1 MRPPTIRRAGPLPA
15 ELPELTCSITASG
28 HLLRPS
34 RAFQSV
40 VGVTADTLGGR
51 PLLEFIHPG
60 DRSAVEGALAWLA
73 DNEGPIVFEARWRH
87 ADGSYRWLEWT
98 VRGGARDGTLR
109 AGLRDVTPW
118 KQDEA
123 LALAHVRVLEAI
135 VLGLPLEEV
144 FGHLSAL
151 LEALGVDLQPAIHLL
166 DPANNAL
173 VWVAGAP
180 FPDGFR
186 RALETLPLPDG
197 PGAAVAAAR
206 DRQFI
211 VSADLGRETHWRGRR
226 ELPLLHGI
234 RAEWAHPVIDAN
246 GGLLGT
252 VTAFLTQP
260 GAPRPRDRQILALA
274 AQLVATALGRFRAS
288 DSTREDVALVRAEL
302 ASLEQQRSADLAAWE
317 ARFAAERAAW
327 DDRLR
332 QSEDAARHAN
342 QSLNELRAE
351 AGSERARLQT
361 QLVEQQELIAV
372 LQRTLGDIEGARSE
386 TEGARAEAQRKL
398 DELQDA
404 LDEAQRQVDQLT
416 LHKDELESRVVEAEV
431 ATELL
436 QGDLEQLQA
445 DAESKSGRSSELKR
459 QLAEAEMVREG
470 LLRELDAARDAA
482 GEREAMAA
490 KLAQSTAEREAL
502 EQRLADLATLLADAR
517 MAAAEARAEAPAAQA
532 SPSSEEADALRRHLR
547 ESEAA
552 REVLEA
558 GLAELRRT
566 AQFADA
572 ELLTLG
578 MRVGDFDAQRAALE
592 QQLDRTRERLAD
604 AERRRGDAETS
615 LVSGRQAL
623 EDVIPLRAQLAESE
637 RRRAE
642 LEAALVA
649 QPASRAAPTSA
660 DVDEDLAAL
669 HARLA
674 ESEAARTRLERELT
688 SVRHAPAPAAMESA
702 SAPTL
707 LRALFEGSAAP
718 MLAVDGAGSVAFWN
732 RTAALLLGR
741 SEAEVL
747 GRDLAS
753 VTGESTEERRDG
765 AATHGTER
773 RTWRRPDGTP
783 VPLMVS
789 CVPLPATAP
798 EQSLTLLVALPAGEE
813 ADALRMRPL
822 SSLDHLP
829 GLAGGIA
836 RQVAE
841 LLAEIVAGTSQARAP
856 RGKGAQ
862 KPLEAI
868 EYVARRASDLV
879 RHLVVCAGEEIV
891 EGDLLDLTELV
902 DRLRGEL
909 SAMLPPEIEL
919 HFRLTPHL
927 APMVGDASQLRQV
940 LAQLMTN
947 SAEAL
952 EGRRG
957 VISVATGLVD
967 ADRQYLSRA
976 CFDDG
981 LPEGRYL
988 FLEVSDTG
996 IGMGDE
1002 ARAHLFEPHFSTKGP
1017 TRGLG
1022 LALVLGIVRAH
1033 HGALQLY
1040 SKPEVGTTV
1049 RVLLPSAAGARHRHM
1064 DGVPAPSVL
1073 VLDHDQGIRDM
1084 ATRILERWGYG
1095 VLEARDVREGAELL
1109 RQQPS
1114 VQLVVLEAGLTAD
1127 EGPAA
1132 ELLCGVRDDVRVLL
1146 AGQPNGTGNGDHAM
1160 AAVSRPFA
1168 PVELVT
1174 AVRAAL
1180 GRRAR
1185 D

>member
-15 ELPELTCSITASG
+15 EVPELTCSITASG

-40 VGVTADTLGGR
+40 VGVTAETLGGR
-51 PLLEFIHPG
+51 PLLEFLHPG

-151 LEALGVDLQPAIHLL
+151 LEALGLDLQPAIHLL

-206 DRQFI
+206 DKQFV

-234 RAEWAHPVIDAN
+234 RAEWAHPVIDPS
-246 GGLLGT
+246 GKLLGT

-260 GAPRPRDRQILALA
+260 GAPRPRDRQLLALA
-274 AQLVATALGRFRAS
+274 AQLAATALGRFRVS
-288 DSTREDVALVRAEL
+288 DSTREDVAQVRTEL
-302 ASLEQQRSADLAAWE
+302 ASLEQQRAADLAAWE
-317 ARFAAERAAW
+317 VRFAAEHAAW
-327 DDRLR
+327 HDRLT
-332 QSEDAARHAN
+332 QAEEAARSAE
-342 QSLNELRAE
+342 QSLMQLRAE
-351 AGSERARLQT
+351 AGSERTRLQT
-361 QLVEQQELIAV
+361 QLAEQQELIAV
-372 LQRTLGDIEGARSE
+372 LQHALADVEGARSE
-386 TEGARAEAQRKL
+386 TEGARVEAQRKL
-398 DELQDA
+398 EELQDA
-404 LDEAQRQVDQLT
+404 LDEAQRKVDQLT

-445 DAESKSGRSSELKR
+445 DAETKSGRSSELKR

-470 LLRELDAARDAA
+470 LLREIDAAREAA
-482 GEREAMAA
+482 GERDALAA
-490 KLAQSTAEREAL
+490 KLVHSTADREAL

-517 MAAAEARAEAPAAQA
+517 IAAADARAEASAMPTGDDV
-532 SPSSEEADALRRHLR
+532 ETLRRHLR

-578 MRVGDFDAQRAALE
+578 MRVGDFDAQHAALE
-592 QQLDRTRERLAD
+592 QQLDATRARVAD
-604 AERRRGDAETS
+604 AERRRGEAEAS
-615 LVSGRQAL
+615 LLIGRQAL
-623 EDVIPLRAQLAESE
+623 EDVIPLRAQLADSE

-642 LEAALVA
+642 LEAELAA
-649 QPASRAAPTSA
+649 RPASRPLPTSA

-674 ESEAARTRLERELT
+674 ESDATRKRLELELAAAR
-688 SVRHAPAPAAMESA
+688 HAAVAPAMESA
-702 SAPTL
+702 PATTL

-718 MLAVDGAGSVAFWN
+718 MVAVDGNGAVAFWN

-741 SEAEVL
+741 SEADVL

-753 VTGESTEERRDG
+753 VTGEAGEDRRDDP
-765 AATHGTER
+765 ATHGTER

-789 CVPLPATAP
+789 GVPLPATAP
-798 EQSLTLLVALPAGEE
+798 ERPLTLLVALPAGEE

-856 RGKGAQ
+856 RGKGTQ

-891 EGDLLDLTELV
+891 EGDPLDLTELV

-927 APMVGDASQLRQV
+927 APMLGDASQLRQV
-940 LAQLMTN
+940 LAQLMSN

-957 VISVATGLVD
+957 VISVATGVVD

-976 CFDDG
+976 YFDDG

-996 IGMGDE
+996 VGMGEE
-1002 ARAHLFEPHFSTKGP
+1002 ALAHLFEPHFSSKGP

-1033 HGALQLY
+1033 HGALQVY
-1040 SKPEVGTTV
+1040 SKPDVGTT
-1049 RVLLPSAAGARHRHM
+1049 
-1064 DGVPAPSVL
+1064 
-1073 VLDHDQGIRDM
+1073 
-1084 ATRILERWGYG
+1084 
-1095 VLEARDVREGAELL
+1095 
-1109 RQQPS
+1109 
-1114 VQLVVLEAGLTAD
+1114 
-1127 EGPAA
+1127 
-1132 ELLCGVRDDVRVLL
+1132 VRVLL

-1160 AAVSRPFA
+1160 SAVSRPFA

-1180 GRRAR
+1180 GRRAGT
-1185 D
+1185 